1 MIKPRGDSARK
12 LDNYSHR
19 QYGRAHATRRKRQTN
34 LPALTSDDTITH
46 RQLEARGDVGSKVL
60 VPLLVTIVLLD
71 IVQVVTAKNHRALHL
86 VGHNDA
92 TQDAATDG
100 HLAEEVRSGE
110 KESKGVANI
119 RRLHFQ

>member
-60 VPLLVTIVLLD
+60 VSLLIAIVLLD
-71 IVQVVTAKNHRALHL
+71 EMQVVTTKNDRALHL
-86 VGHNDA
+86 GGNNNT
-92 TQDAATDG
+92 TQNTTTDG
-100 HLAEEVRSGE
+100 NLHESVRRILVSSR
-110 KESKGVANI
+110 KELIEAI
-119 RRLHFQ
+119 